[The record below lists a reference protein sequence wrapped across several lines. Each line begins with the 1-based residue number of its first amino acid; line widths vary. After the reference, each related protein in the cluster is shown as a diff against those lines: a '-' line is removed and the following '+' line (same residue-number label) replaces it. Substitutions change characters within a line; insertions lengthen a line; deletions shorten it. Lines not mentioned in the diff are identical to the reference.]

1 MKISVF
7 GMGYVGCVT
16 AAALSRRDNYV
27 VGVDVNQQKVQTINR
42 GEAPVLEKGL
52 AELVAESVR
61 AGRMRAT
68 ANGAAAVVETDLS
81 LRMAVSI
88 IGIYLARSRRSA
100 RESSGKMVIM
110 SSRSEVRCCR
120 VQLKVC

>member
-81 LRMAVSI
+81 LVCVGTRPRRMAVSI
-88 IGIYLARSRRSA
+88 IAIYLARSRRSRGNQA
-100 RESSGKMVIM
+100 EKW
-110 SSRSEVRCCR
+110 
-120 VQLKVC
+120 